1 MDSSALSLSLDR
13 LTTEASNAASERLD
27 QLSALEIVSVMND
40 EDAKVAAAVRAEAP
54 RIAKAIEIIAERL
67 REGGR
72 LIYLGSGTSGR
83 LGVLDAAECPPTFGS
98 DPSQVI
104 GLIAG
109 GAQALIRSVEGAED
123 RAELAVADLQAV
135 SVGPRDVVVGV
146 AASGRTPYVRR
157 GLQFAREQGARV
169 IGLCCN
175 VESELQSEAEFVIAP
190 IVGPEV
196 LSGSTRLKAG
206 TATKMVLNMLTTGA
220 MVLLGKTYGNLMVD
234 LRATN
239 AKLQAR
245 ALRILQRLTSLNA
258 EEAQRRLAECGGELK
273 TAIVAVK
280 RSLSPD
286 EARRRLEKSGGQL
299 RGALEN

>member
-1 MDSSALSLSLDR
+1 
-13 LTTEASNAASERLD
+13 
-27 QLSALEIVSVMND
+27 
-40 EDAKVAAAVRAEAP
+40 
-54 RIAKAIEIIAERL
+54 
-67 REGGR
+67 
-72 LIYLGSGTSGR
+72 
-83 LGVLDAAECPPTFGS
+83 
-98 DPSQVI
+98 
-104 GLIAG
+104 
-109 GAQALIRSVEGAED
+109 
-123 RAELAVADLQAV
+123 
-135 SVGPRDVVVGV
+135 
-146 AASGRTPYVRR
+146 
-157 GLQFAREQGARV
+157 
-169 IGLCCN
+169 
-175 VESELQSEAEFVIAP
+175 
-190 IVGPEV
+190 
-196 LSGSTRLKAG
+196 
-206 TATKMVLNMLTTGA
+206 MVLNMLTTGA